1 MTKLKEKD
9 LISLKEAGEVSGY
22 SADYIGQLIRSGK
35 IPGKQVYTNI
45 SWMTTADAVLA
56 YKNASKNK
64 DKTPTYTEKILNAK
78 RKLEMELSIIKLIL
92 QNFKSAIPLIII
104 LLVIFSALL
113 FSIFYFT
120 NNTVNPGNKNIQE
133 QNQETIKF

>member
-1 MTKLKEKD
+1 M
-9 LISLKEAGEVSGY
+9 
-22 SADYIGQLIRSGK
+22 IRSGK
-35 IPGKQVYTNI
+35 IPGKDSILT
-45 SWMTTADAVLA
+45 
-56 YKNASKNK
+56 YKNSNKNN
-64 DKTPTYTEKILNAK
+64 DKTTTYTEKILNAK

-120 NNTVNPGNKNIQE
+120 NNTVNPGNKNI
-133 QNQETIKF
+133 